1 MGSLRAAYNLDAL
14 QKRYGLHF
22 FCARTSI
29 AWQCCTAPILGPS
42 VNEHHITNSLIFY
55 FDTARVHLMYFF
67 FFFFL
72 QKYNTCPQYFW
83 GNGCTMEWGP
93 CFSDYLCA
101 QNPRQLNGL
110 ANIKNQTDTPNICKF
125 PPFRP
130 PSCIRISNIYSSTSG
145 TKPIQI
151 YWAVFQ
157 HPTFLSKQGS
167 NPAAYLSTGPS
178 AISPHKPFHMH
189 IVCVYIDNMD
199 FGGYARTF
207 RICHFNIFDTCP
219 YSKNPNNNNNKKNFA
234 ETQSPCSRGGKSR
247 SPALVIAYLMA
258 SLRWSFKKSHTHMM
272 ERRPA
277 IEVGLCTQCNFFVL
291 LSLFLFLFCV
301 VLFFGKLS
309 STLLIDCPF
318 TIIQLD

>member
-189 IVCVYIDNMD
+189 IVCVYISTTWTSEVMHAP
-199 FGGYARTF
+199 FVSATL
-207 RICHFNIFDTCP
+207 T
-219 YSKNPNNNNNKKNFA
+219 SL
-234 ETQSPCSRGGKSR
+234 T
-247 SPALVIAYLMA
+247 LV
-258 SLRWSFKKSHTHMM
+258 HTPKIPTTTTTK
-272 ERRPA
+272 R
-277 IEVGLCTQCNFFVL
+277 
-291 LSLFLFLFCV
+291 
-301 VLFFGKLS
+301 
-309 STLLIDCPF
+309 TLLKLNPHAAVGESHGPRR
-318 TIIQLD
+318 L